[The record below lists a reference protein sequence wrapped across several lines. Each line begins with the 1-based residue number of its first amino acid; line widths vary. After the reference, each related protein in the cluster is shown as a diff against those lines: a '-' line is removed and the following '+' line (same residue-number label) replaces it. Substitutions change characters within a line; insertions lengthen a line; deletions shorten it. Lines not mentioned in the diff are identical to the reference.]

1 MMRFIKSFV
10 IMGLVLITGC
20 SNSDKTAAEVQ
31 PTVVTEV
38 ADCQHG
44 GACQVGELGDGQW
57 FGGQV
62 LWVDKSD
69 PTNYLQHGVDIST
82 ELYGESM
89 IAGENTKFQVPAPWC
104 RYDPV
109 TLPASLSTADD
120 GSINTSNLINN
131 CFSSEEDFNNSY
143 GSVATAIFNMNHQG
157 SGVNWDLGIPWSSWG
172 ATSSWYVPTRL
183 ELVNI
188 FESYKLNRHVF
199 DIEFADGCYWSS
211 ERATAD
217 TQMFA
222 MEYSNGALK
231 ETPLIDISRC
241 FVIPIRKNP
250 YHDPVT
256 VEASNRSSANS
267 SPSASATSSLQIDD
281 SLNQLNFASVE
292 TFKSIIVGKSPSGI
306 AVDRSGK
313 FALVANYGSKTV
325 SRIDLSNNLVVA
337 TINIEGEPRSIV
349 IDPDGKFAY
358 VTTYSKVAKINLA
371 IDSVTASIEVGDQ
384 TDEII
389 IDDAGRFAYTVGGNP
404 SFLSQIDLVSGTM
417 THKTR
422 VFGQHLTLDP
432 SGNFLYVMNTRNNS
446 TGDEASRIA
455 KFDLTSGK
463 VVAYIKTDIVPGCM
477 VINREGTYAYVNDSS
492 LGSPD
497 YPGRV
502 IKIDLA
508 TNVVVKTLT
517 VGMSPECLS
526 ADPSR
531 TFIYVPDI
539 TSYSISKI
547 NLATDEVKVVPENA
561 FSHLALDTI
570 TFNPNGKFAY
580 ASGPDGNTI
589 VIIGK

>member
-1 MMRFIKSFV
+1 
-10 IMGLVLITGC
+10 MGLILITGC
-20 SNSDKTAAEVQ
+20 SNSDKIAAEVQ
-31 PTVVTEV
+31 STVVAEVSTVVAEV
-38 ADCQHG
+38 ADCKHG

-62 LWVDKSD
+62 LWVDESD
-69 PTNYLQHGVDIST
+69 PINYLQHGVDIST
-82 ELYGESM
+82 ELYGQSM
-89 IAGENTKFQVPAPWC
+89 IAGEDTKFQVPVPWC

-131 CFSSEEDFNNSY
+131 CFPSEEDFNNSY

-267 SPSASATSSLQIDD
+267 SPSASATSSLPIDD

-337 TINIEGEPRSIV
+337 TINIEGNPRSIV

-358 VTTYSKVAKINLA
+358 VTTDSKVSKINLA
-371 IDSVTASIEVGDQ
+371 IDSVTASIEFGVNDL

-389 IDDAGRFAYTVGGNP
+389 IDDAGRFAYTVG
-404 SFLSQIDLVSGTM
+404 SSLSQIDLVSGTI
-417 THKTR
+417 THKTQ
-422 VFGQHLTLDP
+422 VFGDHLTLDP
-432 SGNFLYVMNTRNNS
+432 SGNFLYVMNTKDHFS
-446 TGDEASRIA
+446 GDQPGRIS

-463 VVAYIKTDIVPGCM
+463 VVASIPTDIIPGCM
-477 VINREGTYAYVNDSS
+477 VINREGTYAYVNDAGWKS
-492 LGSPD
+492 
-497 YPGRV
+497 GRV
-502 IKIDLA
+502 SKIDLK
-508 TNVVVKTLT
+508 TNTVIKTLS
-517 VGMSPECLS
+517 VGKSPQCLS
-526 ADPSR
+526 MDPSK
-531 TFIYVPDI
+531 TFIYVPDEI
-539 TSYSISKI
+539 NYETSKI
-547 NLATDEVKVVPENA
+547 NLATDEVKAVSPWQ
-561 FSHLALDTI
+561 ALTII

-580 ASGPDGNTI
+580 ASGPDSNNI
-589 VIIGK
+589 LVIGK